1 MRYRY
6 CLPLVLALSAICSAY
21 GQDPESSSLPSVD
34 LTLKSL
40 ESSELFALFFQT
52 LQTQEEQLQ
61 ADRLNLQAFSDY
73 MGQQLDALMMQT
85 LDSRRTAQRAE
96 RALQAAKLALTSS
109 EQSVGSLKDEAKSA
123 LEAARWWRA
132 GAFIAGGVAVALAR
146 LCIGLAGN

>member
-1 MRYRY
+1 MR
-6 CLPLVLALSAICSAY
+6 CLLVPLALAAAICSAY
-21 GQDPESSSLPSVD
+21 GQESSSLPSVG

-52 LQTQEEQLQ
+52 LTKQEEQLQ

-109 EQSVGSLKDEAKSA
+109 EQSAENLKDEAKSA
-123 LEAARWWRA
+123 LEAARWWRL
-132 GAFIAGGVAVALAR
+132 GTFIAGGAAVALAG
-146 LCIGLAGN
+146 LCIGLAGR